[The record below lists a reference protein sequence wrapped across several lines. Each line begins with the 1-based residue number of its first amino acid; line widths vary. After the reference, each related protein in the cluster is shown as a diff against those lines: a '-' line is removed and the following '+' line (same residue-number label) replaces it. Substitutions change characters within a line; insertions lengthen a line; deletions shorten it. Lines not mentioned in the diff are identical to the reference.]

1 MYEIIVKE
9 DFVDLISE
17 LPLKYIAFLNASF
30 VRVRKIEN
38 DKTIENDNFL
48 DDLIRQIRDKELE

>member
-30 VRVRKIEN
+30 IRVRKIEN